1 MSLKVIEFNDRGI
14 CVVTKPVYSLHSPGF
29 ALADGAEVLF
39 GEPAEQ
45 QARLRPTESYNR
57 YWQELSLDPISH
69 GNSFRHYADI
79 RLCASAASC

>member
-14 CVVTKPVYSLHSPGF
+14 CVSDETGILLHSPGF

-57 YWQELSLDPISH
+57 YWQELSLDPISSWQQFPALRGH
-69 GNSFRHYADI
+69 